1 MMKLFSGIQPTGLL
15 HIGNYFGAIKNWVQL
30 QKKYPS
36 LFSIVDYHA
45 ITVPYQP
52 KQMSKRILEATM
64 DIISAGIN
72 TDKSIIFIQSTVPEH
87 TELAWILNTITPI
100 GDLNRMTQFKEKS
113 KENAENINAGL
124 FNYPVLMAA
133 DILLYKAEVVP
144 VGEDQVQHLEL
155 AREIAR
161 KFNKTFGKTFPEPKP
176 ILTAGARIMSL
187 NNPRKKMSKSHGAE
201 SYIAISDSF
210 EIILKKL
217 APAVTDPARQKRTDP
232 GTPEKCNLYHL
243 HRLVSDK
250 KDLNCVV
257 KGCTQA
263 KIGCLECK
271 HLLAKNLIK
280 ELKPIQE
287 KKEYLKQHPEKI
299 KKILEKGTKQAKE
312 IAQKTIKEVK
322 QKMGLI

>member
-1 MMKLFSGIQPTGLL
+1 MMKLFSGVQPTGLL

-30 QKKYPS
+30 QEKYPS

-45 ITVPYQP
+45 ITVSYQP
-52 KQMSKRILEATM
+52 KQMPKRILEATI

-72 TDKSIIFIQSTVPEH
+72 PDKSIIFVQSTVPEH

-133 DILLYKAEVVP
+133 DILLYKSEIVP

-176 ILTAGARIMSL
+176 ILTSGARIMSL
-187 NNPRKKMSKSHGAE
+187 NNPRKKMSKSHGVE
-201 SYIAISDSF
+201 SYIAMSDSF

-243 HRLVSDK
+243 HQLVSDK
-250 KDLNCVV
+250 KDLNYVV

-287 KKEYLKQHPEKI
+287 KKEYLEQHPEKI
-299 KKILEKGTKQAKE
+299 KKILEKGTKQARE